1 MGILSEI
8 VWNVDPILFRIGN
21 LEIRWYGFLLAIGF
35 ILAYLVLQKI
45 ATNEN
50 LSHEKIDR
58 FALLTILWTI
68 VGLRIGHCIFYD
80 WEYFSHHLLEI
91 FIPFTNTPAGW
102 KFTGYAGLAS
112 HGGAIAIIGYVFY
125 FSYKNKV
132 NILWLLD
139 RVAICVPIAA
149 AFVRC
154 GNLMNSE
161 IIGTVT
167 NVPWGFVF
175 MQLEGTSECCEP
187 RHPSQLYESLVYL
200 TLFAYQMWYYF
211 KHAKGHI
218 PAGRSIGTALIVIF
232 VARFLIE
239 FIKADQVDFEANMT
253 LNMGQWLSI
262 PFVLAGIACL
272 VYSIIKPYYA
282 QPKYLINES
291 KKDEN
296 KSTRNK

>member
-1 MGILSEI
+1 MGIISEI
-8 VWNVDPILFRIGN
+8 VWNVDPILFHIGN

-112 HGGAIAIIGYVFY
+112 HGGAIAIIGYVLY

-154 GNLMNSE
+154 GN
-161 IIGTVT
+161 
-167 NVPWGFVF
+167 
-175 MQLEGTSECCEP
+175 
-187 RHPSQLYESLVYL
+187 
-200 TLFAYQMWYYF
+200 LFAYQMWYYF

-272 VYSIIKPYYA
+272 VYSIVKPYYA

-296 KSTRNK
+296 KSTGNK